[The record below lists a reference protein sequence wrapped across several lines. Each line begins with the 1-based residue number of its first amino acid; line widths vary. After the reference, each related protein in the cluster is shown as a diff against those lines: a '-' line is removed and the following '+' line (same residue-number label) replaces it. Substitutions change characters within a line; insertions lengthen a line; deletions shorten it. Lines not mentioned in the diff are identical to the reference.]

1 MCPQQFII
9 PRADSL
15 PTEVARRLR
24 TTISSGEFM
33 PGDKLPSEQALSVA
47 YGVSRPV
54 IREALSLLKSDGL
67 VVSQH
72 GKGQFVNRDGASS
85 FRIEPDFDDRE
96 SLARMFEFL
105 LSVEVGATEL
115 AAERRTPEQLESI
128 RKSLKALERAVK
140 LSESG
145 VQEDVDFHRAVIRAS
160 QNEYFIAF
168 SDFLESRVRRLIRV
182 ARKNTAA
189 QTTQMVAQVQK
200 EHEAIFKAI
209 EAQSVSNAR
218 KAAGAHLQNAAKR
231 LRIYQGQ

>member
-1 MCPQQFII
+1 MYPQELII

-15 PTEVARRLR
+15 PTEVARRVR
-24 TTISSGEFM
+24 ASISSGEIK
-33 PGDKLPSEQALSVA
+33 PGDKLPSEQTLSNA

-67 VVSQH
+67 VVSLH

-96 SLARMFEFL
+96 NLARMFEFL
-105 LSVEVGATEL
+105 LSVEVAATEL

-128 RKSLKALERAVK
+128 RERLKALDRAVN

-145 VQEDVDFHRAVIRAS
+145 VQEDVDFHRAVVRAS

-168 SDFLESRVRRLIRV
+168 SDFLENRVRRLIRV
-182 ARKNTAA
+182 ARTNTAT

-209 EAQSVSNAR
+209 EAKSVSNAR
-218 KAAGAHLQNAAKR
+218 KAAATHLQNAAKR

>member
-1 MCPQQFII
+1 MSAQEFII

-24 TTISSGEFM
+24 ASISSGEIK
-33 PGDKLPSEQALSVA
+33 PGDKLPSEQALSNA

-72 GKGQFVNRDGASS
+72 GKGQYINRDGASS

-96 SLARMFEFL
+96 NLARVFEFL
-105 LSVEVGATEL
+105 LSVEVAATEL

-128 RKSLKALERAVK
+128 RERLKALDRAVN

-182 ARKNTAA
+182 ARTNTAA
-189 QTTQMVAQVQK
+189 QTTEMVAQVQK

-218 KAAGAHLQNAAKR
+218 KAAATHLQNAAKR
-231 LRIYQGQ
+231 LRIYQGL